1 MSRRTIYLL
10 ILVAVVSLAGVVTTQ
25 IYWVRQA
32 YGLQERQFNDRV
44 VIAMSSVVDRIQ
56 AANRD
61 SALVEPVSQVSS
73 AFFVANINDTLHP
86 YFLETLL
93 REEFENLNLNEEFEY
108 AIYDCFSDS
117 IVYGARINTQ
127 KGLRTDPGD
136 VTAQKRFNR
145 DGHYFGIYFPSKTNM
160 IVRQMNVWVFS
171 SFLILLVVI
180 FFSYAISIILRQKRL
195 SEVKT
200 DFINNMTHELKT
212 PISTISISS
221 EMLMRDDV
229 GGDKERRQQYARII
243 RHENDRLK
251 SQVERVL
258 QVAKLSPD
266 KLKISLE
273 PVDLHQLINSAKESL
288 TVLLEE
294 RQGTIVTRFEATSS
308 VIKGD
313 IVHLTNLIHNLL
325 DNALKYSPESPTVEV
340 ITQNDGKWLVVSVSD
355 HGIGIDSRHHK
366 MIFDKFYRVPTGDVH
381 DVKGYGL
388 GLFYVKTVVDAHG
401 GKVSVQ
407 SNRGRGSTFTVR
419 LPNATAEA

>member
-10 ILVAVVSLAGVVTTQ
+10 IFVAVVSLAGIVVTQ

-32 YGLQERQFNDRV
+32 YSLQERQFNDRV
-44 VIAMSSVVDRIQ
+44 VIAMSAVVDRIQ

-61 SALVEPVSQVSS
+61 SALVEPVNQVSS
-73 AFFVANINDTLHP
+73 AFYVANINDTLHP

-145 DGHYFGIYFPSKTNM
+145 DGHYFGIYFPSKSN
-160 IVRQMNVWVFS
+160 ILIRQMNVWVFS
-171 SFLILLVVI
+171 SALILLVVI
-180 FFSYAISIILRQKRL
+180 FFSYAILIILRQKRL

-229 GGDKERRQQYARII
+229 GGNEERRKQYAKII
-243 RHENDRLK
+243 RHENERLK

-258 QVAKLSPD
+258 QVATLSPE
-266 KLKISLE
+266 KLKVKQEDIDIHLLIDEAVQSVNVLLSE
-273 PVDLHQLINSAKESL
+273 RDGEVKVDLSASK
-288 TVLLEE
+288 
-294 RQGTIVTRFEATSS
+294 S
-308 VIKGD
+308 VVKGD
-313 IVHLTNLIHNLL
+313 LVHLTNLIHNLL
-325 DNALKYSPESPTVEV
+325 DNAIKYTEEAPMIQISTADE
-340 ITQNDGKWLVVSVSD
+340 GKWFVLRVSD
-355 HGIGIDSRHHK
+355 NGIGIDRKHQN
-366 MIFDKFYRVPTGDVH
+366 MIFDKFFRVPTGDVH
-381 DVKGYGL
+381 DVKGFGL
-388 GLFYVKTVVDAHG
+388 GLFYVKTVIDAHKG
-401 GKVSVQ
+401 VVQ
-407 SNRGRGSTFTVR
+407 VESEKHKGSTFTVK
-419 LPNATAEA
+419 LPY

>member
-10 ILVAVVSLAGVVTTQ
+10 IFVAVVSLAGIVVTQ

-32 YGLQERQFNDRV
+32 YSLQERQFNDRV
-44 VIAMSSVVDRIQ
+44 VIAMSAVVDRIQ

-61 SALVEPVSQVSS
+61 SALVEPVNQVSS
-73 AFFVANINDTLHP
+73 AFYVANINDTLHP

-145 DGHYFGIYFPSKTNM
+145 DGHYFGIYFPSKSN
-160 IVRQMNVWVFS
+160 ILIRQMNVWVFS
-171 SFLILLVVI
+171 SALILLVVI
-180 FFSYAISIILRQKRL
+180 FFSYAILIILRQKRL

-229 GGDKERRQQYARII
+229 GGNEERRIQYAKII
-243 RHENDRLK
+243 RHENERLK

-258 QVAKLSPD
+258 QVATLSPE
-266 KLKISLE
+266 KLKVKQEDIDIHMLIDEAVQSVNVLLSE
-273 PVDLHQLINSAKESL
+273 RDGEVKVDLSASK
-288 TVLLEE
+288 
-294 RQGTIVTRFEATSS
+294 S
-308 VIKGD
+308 VVKGD
-313 IVHLTNLIHNLL
+313 VVHLTNLIHNLL
-325 DNALKYSPESPTVEV
+325 DNAIKYTEDAPV
-340 ITQNDGKWLVVSVSD
+340 IQISTADEGKWFVLRVSD
-355 HGIGIDSRHHK
+355 NGIGIERKHQN
-366 MIFDKFYRVPTGDVH
+366 MIFDKFFRVPTGDVH
-381 DVKGYGL
+381 DVKGFGL
-388 GLFYVKTVVDAHG
+388 GLFYVKTVIDAHKG
-401 GKVSVQ
+401 VVQ
-407 SNRGRGSTFTVR
+407 VESEKHKGSTFTVK
-419 LPNATAEA
+419 LPH